1 MRRPDSFD
9 TPRSVGVS
17 FVVMWVLGIIAS
29 LSLSAAA
36 IYLIYEVAQ
45 YLSRH

>member
-1 MRRPDSFD
+1 MRRPDFFD
-9 TPRSVGVS
+9 EPRSVVVS
-17 FVVMWVLGIIAS
+17 FLVMWVLGIIAS